1 MYPDLGEPSSNGNGP
16 PAIERSRLI
25 ERIVAVL
32 EVLICSDYATQ
43 LPLAATFAAF
53 GYPLA
58 DVHQKLHPLAVFIFS
73 VTDTVLLVGL
83 ILVILV
89 SHGERPRDVM
99 LGRRPAIRET
109 RLGILLVPAALAIAF
124 GVLLTIQLVSP
135 RLHTVPINPFQDLLR
150 SHRDALLFAG
160 VVIVAG
166 GLREE
171 IQRAF
176 LIHRFET
183 SLGGGLV
190 GVVVTSVAF
199 GLGHLPQGVD
209 ATIATGTLG
218 AFWALVYIRRRSMIA
233 PLVSHSG
240 FDLLQI
246 AQFLAIGH

>member
-1 MYPDLGEPSSNGNGP
+1 M
-16 PAIERSRLI
+16 
-25 ERIVAVL
+25 L

-53 GYPLA
+53 GYPLSDA
-58 DVHQKLHPLAVFIFS
+58 HQKLRPIAVFTFS
-73 VTDTVLLVGL
+73 VTDTALLIGL
-83 ILVILV
+83 ILLILAA
-89 SHGERPRDVM
+89 HGERPADVL
-99 LGRRPAIRET
+99 LGRRPAVREA
-109 RLGILLVPAALAIAF
+109 RLGVLLIPAALAIAF
-124 GVLLTIQLVSP
+124 GLLLLIQLFSP
-135 RLHTVPINPFQDLLR
+135 GLHTVPINPFQDLLR
-150 SHRDALLFAG
+150 TRRDAVLFAG

-183 SLGGGLV
+183 SLGGATV
-190 GVVVTSVAF
+190 GVVVTSLAF

-209 ATIATGTLG
+209 AVIATGTLG

-246 AQFLAIGH
+246 AQFLMMGH